1 LRIPPSVVSPAES
14 GIFQPILS
22 TGVIWLS
29 ASTLIENKPVTDA
42 KIKPKRTDFRER
54 RFMVISP
61 MKCFMEITQELL
73 LRLRKSELH
82 LLFFRLF
89 KFPHLPAGEN

>member
-1 LRIPPSVVSPAES
+1 
-14 GIFQPILS
+14 
-22 TGVIWLS
+22 
-29 ASTLIENKPVTDA
+29 
-42 KIKPKRTDFRER
+42 
-54 RFMVISP
+54 MVISP